1 VAPPAQHRADFILR
15 LRHAPRDGHRADVM
29 FVVRWMMFPVGAIR
43 HDDLIFHAWIL
54 EELAFAMFK
63 YANHAIGKSLDG
75 NRLVD
80 RVFA

>member
-1 VAPPAQHRADFILR
+1 
-15 LRHAPRDGHRADVM
+15 M

-63 YANHAIGKSLDG
+63 YANHAIWNNPSTE

-80 RVFA
+80 RGLRLEKMSCPGRSR